1 MLIWDH
7 TLRTTGLAVVRRRQ
21 TGSVCWED
29 EEGVAGE
36 RSLSHPKVWSALILG
51 LNLRDRSRD
60 ECGKENKK
68 CKLVS

>member
-1 MLIWDH
+1 M
-7 TLRTTGLAVVRRRQ
+7 
-21 TGSVCWED
+21 CWED